1 MNLNLTIWGLVL
13 LIVFAAANYA
23 SATVNPAYLWVG
35 VAVII
40 VLLNMWMGKAMK
52 SVPKGMTEVWM
63 SVTVFGFITTLVYA
77 LWLSPTASMPLSWLM
92 SFWMLLM
99 GAAMFAGGHAGGDHG
114 QMYCGVFLA
123 FVSLSVPAFGQW
135 YFLAGA
141 LFVGFFAFING
152 LLAKEK

>member
-52 SVPKGMTEVWM
+52 SP
-63 SVTVFGFITTLVYA
+63 
-77 LWLSPTASMPLSWLM
+77 
-92 SFWMLLM
+92 
-99 GAAMFAGGHAGGDHG
+99 AMRCA
-114 QMYCGVFLA
+114 
-123 FVSLSVPAFGQW
+123 
-135 YFLAGA
+135 
-141 LFVGFFAFING
+141 
-152 LLAKEK
+152 